1 MRGHN
6 RSRLSEAAKLERDR
20 SAHHLNLPFVSE
32 REVAHPTL
40 PIVARTIE
48 EFARRRIDRAEERIV
63 LAEYEVHWPV
73 QRKRNFVDNVGKR
86 RIGRQA
92 QNLLPV

>member
-1 MRGHN
+1 MRRHN
-6 RSRLSEAAKLERDR
+6 RARLGEAAKLKRDR

-40 PIVARTIE
+40 PVVARTVE
-48 EFARRRIDRAEERIV
+48 EFARRRVDRAEERIV
-63 LAEYEVHWPV
+63 LAEYEVDRPV

-86 RIGRQA
+86 RVGREA
-92 QNLLPV
+92 